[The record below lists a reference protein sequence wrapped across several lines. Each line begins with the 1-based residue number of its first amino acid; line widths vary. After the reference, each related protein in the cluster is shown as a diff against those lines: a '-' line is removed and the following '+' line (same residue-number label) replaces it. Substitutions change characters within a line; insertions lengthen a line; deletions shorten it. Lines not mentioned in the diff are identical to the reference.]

1 MVFLTLAL
9 LHSSQSTL
17 IESFSNDNDDD
28 DVNENGKKTTTIGL
42 GYVRTMP
49 QGFCASTK
57 TIPDSKT
64 G

>member
-17 IESFSNDNDDD
+17 IENFSNDNDDD
-28 DVNENGKKTTTIGL
+28 DVNENGKKKNNRFRL
-42 GYVRTMP
+42 CSHYAARLLR
-49 QGFCASTK
+49 QYENH
-57 TIPDSKT
+57 T